1 MVSTD
6 LTGIS
11 DDALGILL
19 NERIIALNVSEE
31 SWDVD
36 FGLIPYSKILLENL
50 LASSD
55 GMQTTMMSGRGRSA
69 MVPRSLVN
77 SSTLA
82 VTV

>member
-6 LTGIS
+6 LTSIS

-31 SWDVD
+31 CLDVD
-36 FGLIPYSKILLENL
+36 FELTPYSKTRLENL
-50 LASSD
+50 SASSD
-55 GMQTTMMSGRGRSA
+55 DMQTTMMSGRGLSA
-69 MVPRSLVN
+69 MVPQSLVN
-77 SSTLA
+77 ASTLA